1 MNEGKISVI
10 IPVYNVE
17 RYLRQC
23 LDSVINQT
31 YRNLEILL
39 IDDGSPDQCGVICD
53 EYAKKDSR
61 IIVFHKKNAGLSAAW
76 NDGMAKAMGDWIAF
90 VDSDDWIEADYFES
104 MIKENEKKDADIIQ
118 TSGYY
123 REEDNQQCVW
133 RSFLRPFVFN
143 DRSGCEFMIVHS
155 LFRPKENETKATV
168 SNTWGKLYRRS
179 FIQNKGFQFDT
190 KVRAG
195 LANDIIFNVEVYM
208 NAATVIGI
216 EYYGYHYRVSSGSGT
231 FKFDSSRPVKEIY
244 VNQQLEKVI
253 CQPDASENLR
263 KAYESYCLRDIVHNL
278 ERCYFHPDNILGKR
292 EVAKKIREMKQMPYG
307 KIAIDSKSNPY
318 NGLGL
323 KVFQMA
329 LRFPLVWPLRF
340 MVWLWKQVDR
350 KDKKA

>member
-1 MNEGKISVI
+1 MSEEKISVI
-10 IPVYNVE
+10 IPIYNVE

-31 YRNLEILL
+31 YENLEILL

-53 EYAKKDSR
+53 EYAQKDSR

-76 NDGMAKAMGDWIAF
+76 NDGMAKATGDWIAF

-104 MIKENEKKDADIIQ
+104 MIKENKKDADIIQ

-155 LFRPKENETKATV
+155 LFRPKESETMATV
-168 SNTWGKLYRRS
+168 SNTWGKLYKRS
-179 FIQNKGFQFDT
+179 FIQNNGFQFDT
-190 KVRAG
+190 KIRAG
-195 LANDIIFNVEVYM
+195 LVNDVIFNVQVY
-208 NAATVIGI
+208 ATASTIVGI
-216 EYYGYHYRVSSGSGT
+216 AYYGYHYRVASGSGT

-244 VNQQLEKVI
+244 VNQQLQKAI
-253 CQPDASENLR
+253 LQSGASENLR

-278 ERCYFHPDNILGKR
+278 ERCYFHPENTDSRRDIALGIQK
-292 EVAKKIREMKQMPYG
+292 MKQMPYG
-307 KIAIDSKSNPY
+307 RIAIASRNNPY

-323 KVFQMA
+323 KMFRMA
-329 LRFPLVWPLRF
+329 LHLPWLWPLRI
-340 MVWLWKQVDR
+340 MVAAWHYLEKR
-350 KDKKA
+350 